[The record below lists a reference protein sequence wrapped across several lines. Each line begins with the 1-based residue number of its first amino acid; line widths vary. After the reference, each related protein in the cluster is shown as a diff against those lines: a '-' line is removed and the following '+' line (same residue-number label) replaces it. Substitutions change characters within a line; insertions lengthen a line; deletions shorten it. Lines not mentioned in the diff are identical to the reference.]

1 MGFRLRS
8 LTFVIN
14 ALPAALFCDIR
25 GRLEST
31 LCALIRQAASLLLE
45 STDDFQLALELF
57 ALCLT

>member
-1 MGFRLRS
+1 M
-8 LTFVIN
+8 TFVIN
-14 ALPAALFCDIR
+14 ALPAALFCNIR

-57 ALCLT
+57 TLCLT